1 MMMMMMNEVVL
12 RLLLR
17 PLERHQIGSIRHVL
31 FGHVQGNSFIYIGS
45 CLMSK
50 LICPGHHSL

>member
-1 MMMMMMNEVVL
+1 MMMMNEVVL
-12 RLLLR
+12 GLLLM
-17 PLERHQIGSIRHVL
+17 PLERHQIGSIRNVL

-50 LICPGHHSL
+50 LICSGHHSL